1 MGQRKIFY
9 LPWRYG
15 LFIAIYAGS
24 AALLT
29 LMPLQVALMAGF
41 DLAALAFIAT
51 LMPLYRHD
59 ARAMRKNAREND
71 ANREV
76 ILLITFAVMFVIL
89 VTIATELHARQSPDV
104 VQLALIL
111 ITLSLAW
118 LFSNIVYA
126 LHYAYMFYRSD
137 EQSKDC
143 AGIDFPENKLPDY
156 WDFTYFAFT
165 LGMTFQ
171 TSDVSI
177 SSRAVR
183 RVVLFH
189 CLAAFVFNLGIL
201 AFTINVLGS
210 N

>member
-1 MGQRKIFY
+1 MQQPKTFS

-15 LFIAIYAGS
+15 LFLLVFVLS
-24 AALLT
+24 APLALLFPWQAT
-29 LMPLQVALMAGF
+29 IMAGF

-51 LMPLYRHD
+51 LAPLYRHD
-59 ARAMRKNAREND
+59 PHAMRKNAREND
-71 ANREV
+71 ANREG
-76 ILLITFAVMFVIL
+76 ILLITFAVMLVIL
-89 VTIATELHARQSPDV
+89 VTIATELHAKQQPNA
-104 VQLALIL
+104 LLLTLIL
-111 ITLSLAW
+111 LTLSLAW

-126 LHYAYMFYRSD
+126 LHYAYLFYRSD
-137 EQSKDC
+137 EHSKDC
-143 AGIDFPENKLPDY
+143 AGIDFPDENLPDY

-210 N
+210 S